1 MEAFNFAVANEDHNV
16 YMFDMRQMRR
26 ALNVYKGHVAAV
38 MGVEFSPT
46 GEELV
51 SGSYD
56 RTVRIWE
63 RQGGHSRDI
72 YHTKRMQ
79 RVFAVNWSADNN
91 YILSGSDD
99 GNVRLWRAKASSR
112 QGIKSAALRQ
122 KLQYDDALKERYKH
136 MPEIKR
142 IARHRHAPKQVKKA
156 GEIKTEELAAV
167 KRREENE
174 RRHSKKGK
182 VRRQA
187 EREKMI
193 LAREQ

>member
-1 MEAFNFAVANEDHNV
+1 MK
-16 YMFDMRQMRR
+16 R

-38 MGVEFSPT
+38 MSVEFSPT
-46 GEELV
+46 GEKLV

-56 RTVRIWE
+56 RSVRLWD
-63 RQGGHSRDI
+63 RQKGHSEDI

-79 RVFAVNWSADNN
+79 RVFSVAWSSDNN

-99 GNVRLWRAKASSR
+99 GNVRLWRAKASNR

-122 KLQYDDALKERYKH
+122 KLQYDDSLKERYKH
-136 MPEIKR
+136 MPEVKR
-142 IARHRHAPKQVKKA
+142 IARHRHMPKIIKKA
-156 GEIKTEELAAV
+156 GEIKNDELKSI
-167 KRREENE
+167 KRKEENE
-174 RRHSKKGK
+174 RRHSKKGEM
-182 VRRQA
+182 RRQA